1 MTSSTLRVF
10 IAVPLSAGTAASLE
24 AAQELLKAGGIAAR
38 WTRPAQFHITLKF
51 LGEIPRE
58 ALPGVA
64 EATGA
69 AIQGLGPFTLSFE
82 GIGGFPGWARPR
94 VRLGGGGRRARGAFR
109 VLAAPDRRGPTW
121 ARRGFPGEARPFTP
135 HVTLGRIPQ
144 WNELSA
150 GPAGPPGAAAFAAG
164 PERVGRVV
172 VYESRLTPAGPVYTE
187 RYSLPLPEVEP
198 GE

>member
-82 GIGGFPGWARPR
+82 GIGAFPGWHRPR
-94 VRLGGGGRRARGAFR
+94 VLWAGVAAGREELS
-109 VLAAPDRRGPTW
+109 VLAARIEEAL

-172 VYESRLTPAGPVYTE
+172 IYESRLTPAGPVYTE